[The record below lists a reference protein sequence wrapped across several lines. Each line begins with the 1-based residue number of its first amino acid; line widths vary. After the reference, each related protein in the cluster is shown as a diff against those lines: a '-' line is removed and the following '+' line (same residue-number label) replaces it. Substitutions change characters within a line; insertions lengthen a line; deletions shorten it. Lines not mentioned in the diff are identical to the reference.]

1 MKTRILLCDDH
12 KMVREGIKLYLEEED
27 QYKIVAEAANGNE
40 ALSLIEE
47 HHPELILTDINMPDL
62 DGIGLTKQIKKQ
74 FPEIKVLALSADNE
88 GTQIQRVMEAGA
100 DGFVAK
106 DCSPYYMVHAMDEV
120 MKERN
125 FLSCESIIKVRKEAK
140 TKKFNKRK
148 LLGYLVILGL
158 AELLINLLIG
168 NFF

>member
-40 ALSLIEE
+40 ALSLIDE

-88 GTQIQRVMEAGA
+88 GAQIQRVMEAGA
-100 DGFVAK
+100 DGFVPK

-125 FLSCESIIKVRKEAK
+125 ILSCENIIKVREEAK
-140 TKKFNKRK
+140 TKKLNKRK
-148 LLGYLVILGL
+148 LIGYLVVLAS
-158 AELLINLLIG
+158 AELLINLIIDI
-168 NFF
+168 F

>member
-27 QYKIVAEAANGNE
+27 QYMIVAEAADGNE

-47 HHPELILTDINMPDL
+47 HHPELVLTDVNMPEL
-62 DGIGLTKQIKKQ
+62 DGIGLARQIKKQ

-100 DGFVAK
+100 DGFVPK

-120 MKERN
+120 MKDRN
-125 FLSCESIIKVRKEAK
+125 FLSCESIIKVKEEAE
-140 TKKFNKRK
+140 TKRSNKRK
-148 LLGYLVILGL
+148 LVGYLVVLAS
-158 AELLINLLIG
+158 AELLINLMIG

>member
-12 KMVREGIKLYLEEED
+12 KMVREGIKLYLEDED
-27 QYKIVAEAANGNE
+27 QYMIVAEAASGNE
-40 ALSLIEE
+40 ALSMIEE
-47 HHPELILTDINMPDL
+47 NDPHLILTDINMPDL
-62 DGIGLTKQIKKQ
+62 DGIGLTRQIKKQ

-125 FLSCESIIKVRKEAK
+125 FLSCESIIKVREEAK
-140 TKKFNKRK
+140 TKKLNMRK
-148 LLGYLVILGL
+148 LLGYLLILGS
-158 AELLINLLIG
+158 AELLINLMIDK
-168 NFF
+168 FF

>member
-12 KMVREGIKLYLEEED
+12 KMVREGIKLYLEDED
-27 QYKIVAEAANGNE
+27 QYMIVAEAADGNE

-62 DGIGLTKQIKKQ
+62 DGTGLTRQIKKQ

-88 GTQIQRVMEAGA
+88 GTQIQRVMEAGS
-100 DGFVAK
+100 DGFVPK
-106 DCSPYYMVHAMDEV
+106 DCSPYYLVHAMDEV

-125 FLSCESIIKVRKEAK
+125 FLSCESIIKVKEEAK
-140 TKKFNKRK
+140 TKRLNKRK
-148 LLGYLVILGL
+148 FIGYLVVLAG
-158 AELLINLLIG
+158 AELLINLII
-168 NFF
+168 NIF

>member
-12 KMVREGIKLYLEEED
+12 KMVREGIKLYLEDED
-27 QYKIVAEAANGNE
+27 QYMIVAEAADGNE

-62 DGIGLTKQIKKQ
+62 DGTGLTRQIKKQ

-88 GTQIQRVMEAGA
+88 GTQIQRVMEAGS
-100 DGFVAK
+100 DGFVPK
-106 DCSPYYMVHAMDEV
+106 DCSPYYLVHAMDEV

-125 FLSCESIIKVRKEAK
+125 FLSCGVVHKCSYC
-140 TKKFNKRK
+140 
-148 LLGYLVILGL
+148 GCS
-158 AELLINLLIG
+158 
-168 NFF
+168 